1 MKLNRKYIPSA
12 LCTYYDF
19 CVKWEKIYLEKFAH
33 NPDRYRDDYF
43 FYRKERYAA
52 HLKMNKLFWKN
63 FGKI

>member
-12 LCTYYDF
+12 LCTYYDH
-19 CVKWEKIYLEKFAH
+19 CEKWEKIYHEKYLD
-33 NPDRYRDDYF
+33 NPRRYKDDYF

-52 HLKMNKLFWKN
+52 HRKMNKLFWKN

>member
-1 MKLNRKYIPSA
+1 MKLNRKYIPFA

-52 HLKMNKLFWKN
+52 HRKMNKLFWNN

>member
-12 LCTYYDF
+12 LCTYYDH
-19 CVKWEKIYLEKFAH
+19 CAKWEKIYLEKYAH

-52 HLKMNKLFWKN
+52 HRKMNKLFWKN

>member
-12 LCTYYDF
+12 LCTYYDH
-19 CVKWEKIYLEKFAH
+19 CAKWEKIYCEKYAH

-43 FYRKERYAA
+43 FYRIERYAA